1 MRHLDGRHGV
11 LGALTLAAIIAT
23 IWIPAIPQDPAYHA
37 FADQR
42 ALFGIANFWSIVS
55 SLPFV
60 VVGAFGFSRLAHV
73 HPVTLRPAYLA
84 VCFGTLCIGLGS
96 AYYHTAPTTP
106 TLVWDRLPM
115 SIAFMGLL
123 TLILHDRISERF
135 ARHLFWPLVLAGVAS
150 VVYWYDSE
158 LRGHGDL
165 RAYGLI
171 QFLPMLL
178 IPLMLLLYPGK
189 ALGTRWLWASVATYA
204 LAKLAE
210 HFDTGLYHL
219 TGGLGGHSLKHVLG
233 AVAVLWA
240 IFAAQHSAPR
250 TPRVQPSAGPGGL
263 PPHPKPWQTD
273 SANNSS
279 DL

>member
-1 MRHLDGRHGV
+1 MRRLDWRHGV
-11 LGALTLAAIIAT
+11 LGALTLAAIIT
-23 IWIPAIPQDPAYHA
+23 TRWIPAIPQDPAYHV

-42 ALFGIANFWSIVS
+42 AVFGIANFWNIVS
-55 SLPFV
+55 NLPFV
-60 VVGAFGFSRLAHV
+60 IVGAFGLSRLAHV

-84 VCFGTLCIGLGS
+84 VCLGTLCIGLGS

-115 SIAFMGLL
+115 SIVFMGLL
-123 TLILHDRISERF
+123 ALILHDRIS
-135 ARHLFWPLVLAGVAS
+135 ARLARQMLWPLLGTGVAS

-158 LRGHGDL
+158 LRGQGDL

-189 ALGTRWLWASVATYA
+189 ALDTRWLWASVATYA

-240 IFAAQHSAPR
+240 IFAAQHTVPRRPRAP
-250 TPRVQPSAGPGGL
+250 PSAGPGGL
-263 PPHPKPWQTD
+263 PSHPRPWQTNP
-273 SANNSS
+273 ANNSS
-279 DL
+279 GL